1 MNLCVTLFPNL
12 GPILL
17 DMASFL
23 YMNIYGK
30 KAPRYSTNGNN
41 LNKGTAKRIHPLGIQ
56 FKNMAKHM
64 ANDLDINVMY
74 QKTNVICPCL
84 Y

>member
-1 MNLCVTLFPNL
+1 MGAHSRFWTFPTYSKSAADYFENIEVINIETLSKLKN
-12 GPILL
+12 
-17 DMASFL
+17 
-23 YMNIYGK
+23 
-30 KAPRYSTNGNN
+30 
-41 LNKGTAKRIHPLGIQ
+41 NKGTAKWMNPLGIQ
-56 FKNMAKHM
+56 FKNMAKNM